1 MPNLLTV
8 DELAT
13 WTRQDIAT
21 VAADPFA
28 ELVLTTASELIA
40 DTANQPNWLNQTPPV
55 AVPRVAKRICMF
67 LAGRTYLNPDGEI
80 STSVGPLGSR
90 VPEKMAMAAANMSL
104 LEDERLQLESLA
116 SPPGG
121 LFTIATTNQDV
132 AADTTVWLPVE
143 GGGDWLP
150 YGDDSTTLAFT
161 PVTP

>member
-1 MPNLLTV
+1 MDLITLE
-8 DELAT
+8 ELAT
-13 WTRQDIAT
+13 WTRQDIAV
-21 VAADPFA
+21 VAEDPFA
-28 ELVLTTASELIA
+28 QLVITTASEIVSDA
-40 DTANQPNWLNQTPPV
+40 AQQPNWIDQNPVV
-55 AVPRVAKRICMF
+55 AVPRTAKRITMF

-90 VPEKMAMAAANMSL
+90 VPDKMAMAAANMSL
-104 LEDERLQLESLA
+104 LDEERLQLEALA

-132 AADTTVWLPVE
+132 TADTTVWLPAE

-161 PVTP
+161 PATT